1 MKARENIKVCAS
13 RCGLRRP
20 KNCTSW
26 EGEKLSRCLE
36 PIKEAIQVLR
46 REIGE
51 TDPPIS
57 NGLFIW
63 LCCFFPDQSIVLEQN
78 RVTFRDAA
86 RTQNQPL
93 PQCKPLW
100 NNKTTTTSF
109 NNLKPVFESCR
120 LDGRKMKIKFRAFQ
134 DKPLTTLFKPLSI
147 D

>member
-1 MKARENIKVCAS
+1 MKAHENINVCAS
-13 RCGLRRP
+13 RCGQRRP
-20 KNCTSW
+20 RNCTSW
-26 EGEKLSRCLE
+26 EGEKRSRRLE

-86 RTQNQPL
+86 RNT
-93 PQCKPLW
+93 KP
-100 NNKTTTTSF
+100 
-109 NNLKPVFESCR
+109 
-120 LDGRKMKIKFRAFQ
+120 
-134 DKPLTTLFKPLSI
+134 TLATVQTALEQ
-147 D
+147 

>member
-13 RCGLRRP
+13 RCGQGRP

-26 EGEKLSRCLE
+26 EGEK

-46 REIGE
+46 RGIGE

-86 RTQNQPL
+86 RNT
-93 PQCKPLW
+93 KP
-100 NNKTTTTSF
+100 
-109 NNLKPVFESCR
+109 
-120 LDGRKMKIKFRAFQ
+120 
-134 DKPLTTLFKPLSI
+134 TLATVQTAVEQ
-147 D
+147 

>member
-1 MKARENIKVCAS
+1 MKARENINVCAS
-13 RCGLRRP
+13 RCGQRIAKRRP
-20 KNCTSW
+20 KNRTSW

-36 PIKEAIQVLR
+36 PIKEVIQVLR

-86 RTQNQPL
+86 RNTKPTLATVQTAVEQQNDYNEFQ
-93 PQCKPLW
+93 QFE
-100 NNKTTTTSF
+100 TS
-109 NNLKPVFESCR
+109 LRR
-120 LDGRKMKIKFRAFQ
+120 LSSGWEEDEDQIQ
-134 DKPLTTLFKPLSI
+134 SI
-147 D
+147 PR